1 MWEPVPAS
9 LQSPSYLISV
19 SRVIRPGVPTTVSI
33 TILINSSVLVK
44 SEIIHGNSSLGQAQ
58 SIVEG
63 GSTKRQ
69 VLPPFPENDSSH
81 RSPYKLIVKGYIG
94 QTLVFSNFT
103 LLPYSPR
110 SVFILLQ
117 TDKPKYK
124 PGQDV
129 KIRALVLSPDGKPCD
144 KQIDIIIMDPREN
157 MIRQWLAVDTVL
169 GETAKEFQLS
179 QNPPLG
185 AWKIIA
191 TVNVSVL
198 PKFEVLLDAPDV
210 VYYEENLK
218 YTVTAQYLYG
228 KPVAGKM
235 SVVYVHGFQGTT
247 LYEEWKPIEGKA
259 ELSFDISSM
268 YQNSDE
274 YTNQFYLGFDAYDYI
289 NINVQVTEL
298 LTGVTYNSSVR
309 VSVVMYRYKLEFQQY
324 LSTIKPSLNFS
335 AQLRLST
342 YDNSPLTA
350 EDLSQNVTLTV
361 SLEPFSPWMFSWEN
375 SAKAK
380 TWNSSYL
387 DFIDSSNLYPDV
399 KVLQLPV
406 PADGIIPFQIEL
418 SENVAML
425 TIEAQYEDIHKSL
438 QLHRRYSSPSRSYIQ
453 LRSRSSAQARLILI
467 CIFLMNYIG
476 QSLSMTVESNFPL
489 TKVHYM
495 VIAQGQVVVAG
506 TLTSSYFSL
515 SPDPSWVPR
524 AKVLVY
530 CIQPDGE
537 IINDVLDVSFTKI
550 LQNHVSL
557 SWEKE
562 QAEPL
567 DHVTLSVSVAE
578 PRSLVGILVVDKAS
592 LDSDRGNDFT
602 EKKVMEELAT
612 YTTDVSLMD
621 VMEISDPYS
630 VFMVS
635 GITVLTDANL
645 NAENIYASL
654 EFPGDGPMLMMSEQK
669 NQEPHQRRNFP
680 ETWLWL
686 DTNISESTTAAFTL
700 TVPDSMTSWVA
711 TAFVISENLGLGLS
725 APAERP
731 PSRNTSKY
739 SMAWAAP
746 GTWSG
751 SAGMEMMKL
760 LVIGINARAFLW
772 AVALPIHQLRV
783 SKDFFVSLNLPS
795 YLVRGELLLLEISLF
810 NYMDLDLVVLLTVD
824 ENSMFEFVTS
834 AADEFLLAGMRQV
847 SIGRQAST
855 MVMFAIRA
863 TQLGQMPISVKAMGF
878 FASDAVTQTILVK
891 PEGREQSFTQT
902 LFLEFDPMK
911 TSLSREVEFHFPSA
925 AVPGSQRAQVTAV
938 GDILGPSIS
947 GLDSLI
953 QMPYGCGEQNMIHF
967 APNVYVLQYLSRSG
981 RTDEET
987 RTKALSYMTQGY
999 ERELSYQR
1007 MDGSFSA
1014 FGDSDSSGSTWLS
1027 AFVLR
1032 CFLQAQQFIF
1042 IDTVILLRTA
1052 NWLGAQQQDDG
1063 SFAEPGRVIHT
1074 ELQGGLDGPVSLT
1087 AYVLMALLE
1096 DVEYKHTYDSEVS
1109 AAVNYLTSKLS
1120 QGISSNYSLC
1130 LVTYALSLAKSPS
1143 ANIAL
1148 IELMKRAQIHDGVP
1162 RWSTAGSSVSESWQ
1176 RSSVDIEM
1184 ASYTLLSLY
1193 MLGSDTVI
1201 ALQALSTF
1209 ASLSSTVQ
1217 INLEITV
1224 MTQSATVAM
1233 FMIDQNNYLL
1243 HQSQEIEVEQ
1253 HLQLN
1258 VTATGRGFAL
1268 FQLMT
1273 FYNVETQGLS
1283 RRRRAHMCEAFDL
1296 YIHVMDI
1303 DMYNVNLYICFRLCD
1318 NQELNQ
1324 TGMAIL
1330 DVGLLTGF
1338 SLAQSGV
1345 PVNELVRRVE
1355 TSPGKVIL
1363 YLDSVTKAEACVEV
1377 PNTLEFKVTGV
1388 HDAVVTIY
1396 DYYEPRRS
1404 AVGTYTSETRRDA
1417 SFCFFCGEDCSQCED
1432 LGISVFDSGISSHHH
1447 QGWVQ
1452 SLTLLLLITFS
1463 ICF

>member
-1 MWEPVPAS
+1 MEPFCIFLMIGFLAVIDGENTTSPAS

-19 SRVIRPGVPTTVSI
+19 SRVIHPGVPTALSI
-33 TILINSSVLVK
+33 TILIKSSVLVK

-69 VLPPFPENDSSH
+69 VLPPIPENDSSH

-103 LLPYSPR
+103 LLPYRPR
-110 SVFILLQ
+110 SVSILLQ

-129 KIRALVLSPDGKPCD
+129 KIRALVLSPDGKPRD

-157 MIRQWLAVDTVL
+157 LIRQWLAVDTVL
-169 GETAKEFQLS
+169 GEMAKEFQLS

-185 AWKIIA
+185 VWKIIA
-191 TVNVSVL
+191 TVNEVTQEKIFSVSDYVL

-210 VYYEENLK
+210 VYYEENMK

-235 SVVYVHGFQGTT
+235 SVVYVNSFQGTT
-247 LYEEWKPIEGKA
+247 LYEDWKPIDGKA
-259 ELSFDISSM
+259 ELSFDVFSL
-268 YQNSDE
+268 YQNSYE
-274 YTNQFYLGFDAYDYI
+274 YMHQDHID
-289 NINVQVTEL
+289 INVQVTEL

-309 VSVVMYRYKLEFQQY
+309 VSVVMYRYKLEFQHY

-350 EDLSQNVTLTV
+350 EDLSQSVTLTV
-361 SLEPFSPWMFSWEN
+361 TQEPFSPWMFSWEG
-375 SAKAK
+375 SVKAARA
-380 TWNSSYL
+380 WNSSYL
-387 DFIDSSNLYPDV
+387 DFVDSSFLYPNGSISS

-406 PADGIIPFQIEL
+406 PADGIIPLQIEL
-418 SENVAML
+418 LENVAML

-438 QLHRRYSSPSRSYIQ
+438 QLHTRYSSPSRSYIQ
-453 LRSRSSAQARLILI
+453 LRSRGSAQ
-467 CIFLMNYIG
+467 IG

-489 TKVHYM
+489 TKIHYM
-495 VIAQGQVVVAG
+495 VIAQGQVVAAG
-506 TLTSSYFSL
+506 TLTSLYFSL
-515 SPDPSWVPR
+515 SPNPSWVPL

-550 LQNHVSL
+550 LRNHVSL

-567 DHVTLSVSVAE
+567 EHVTLSVSVAE
-578 PRSLVGILVVDKAS
+578 PGSLVGILVVDKAS
-592 LDSDRGNDFT
+592 LDSDRSNDFT

-612 YTTDVSLMD
+612 YTMDVSLMD
-621 VMEISDPYS
+621 VMEISNPYS

-645 NAENIYASL
+645 NADNIYARP
-654 EFPGDGPMLMMSEQK
+654 EFREGPMLMTSEQTD
-669 NQEPHQRRNFP
+669 QEPYQRRNFP

-725 APAERP
+725 APAE
-731 PSRNTSKY
+731 
-739 SMAWAAP
+739 
-746 GTWSG
+746 
-751 SAGMEMMKL
+751 
-760 LVIGINARAFLW
+760 
-772 AVALPIHQLRV
+772 LRV
-783 SKDFFVSLNLPS
+783 SKDFFVSLNLPA

-810 NYMDLDLVVLLTVD
+810 NYIDLDLEVLLTVD

-834 AADEFLLAGMRQV
+834 AADEFLLAGMRHV
-847 SIGRQAST
+847 SVGRQDST

-1042 IDTVILLRTA
+1042 IDTAILLRAT
-1052 NWLGAQQQDDG
+1052 NWLRAQQQDDG

-1096 DVEYKHTYDSEVS
+1096 DVEYKRTYDSEVS
-1109 AAVNYLTSKLS
+1109 AAMNYLTSKLS

-1130 LVTYALSLAKSPS
+1130 LMTYALSLAKSPS

-1162 RWSTAGSSVSESWQ
+1162 MWSTGGSSVSESWQ
-1176 RSSVDIEM
+1176 PRSADIEM
-1184 ASYTLLSLY
+1184 ASYALLSLY
-1193 MLGSDTVI
+1193 KLGSVEYALNLMKWLSQQRNHLGGYGSTQDTVI

-1243 HQSQEIEVEQ
+1243 HQSQEIEAEQ
-1253 HLQLN
+1253 HLQLH
-1258 VTATGRGFAL
+1258 VSAVGRGFAL
-1268 FQLMT
+1268 FQLTT
-1273 FYNVETQGLS
+1273 FYNVEAQGLS
-1283 RRRRAHMCEAFDL
+1283 RRRRTHTCEAFEL
-1296 YIHVMDI
+1296 YIHVMDN
-1303 DMYNVNLYICFRLCD
+1303 DMYNVNVHICFRLCE

-1338 SLAQSGV
+1338 NLAQSGV
-1345 PVNELVRRVE
+1345 QVNELVRRVE
-1355 TSPGKVIL
+1355 TSPGRVIL

-1377 PNTLEFKVTGV
+1377 PTTLEFKVTGV
-1388 HDAVVTIY
+1388 QDAVVTIY
-1396 DYYEPRRS
+1396 DYYEPRRR

>member
-725 APAERP
+725 APAE
-731 PSRNTSKY
+731 
-739 SMAWAAP
+739 
-746 GTWSG
+746 
-751 SAGMEMMKL
+751 
-760 LVIGINARAFLW
+760 
-772 AVALPIHQLRV
+772 LRV

-938 GDILGPSIS
+938 VTEEVCSNESDILGPSIS

-1148 IELMKRAQIHDGVP
+1148 IELMKRAQIH
-1162 RWSTAGSSVSESWQ
+1162 
-1176 RSSVDIEM
+1176 
-1184 ASYTLLSLY
+1184 
-1193 MLGSDTVI
+1193 VI

-1243 HQSQEIEVEQ
+1243 HQSQE
-1253 HLQLN
+1253 
-1258 VTATGRGFAL
+1258 VTICSSWIICL
-1268 FQLMT
+1268 FFSSLILQLMT

-1417 SFCFFCGEDCSQCED
+1417 SFCFFCGEDCAQCED